1 MDLARF
7 HYAINE
13 IFKDFETI
21 AVDTTFQN
29 LIQQLNNAAG
39 NPGQVSHIDAF
50 RAQLES
56 LRKELERS
64 SLNNPDYETSEA
76 LEMLGLREFVGNELY
91 KSLRKLLDENQ
102 LSPQSASTALSKF
115 HKDMVEKIKRI
126 QAVNDSFAEL
136 KVPYEGTL
144 NGDAEIEL
152 RLPAHQG
159 ANSLDDLGRESR
171 DWHKDIAFISEVFD
185 PDRGNT
191 TVRTLA
197 SGSWVIYLASTPFV
211 LQGVAKCLHEIN
223 KIINEL
229 IVAKKLIQEFRNN
242 GTPEQLVDPIE
253 NHTQQKVKID
263 LERIAD
269 QLVDEFYKSDVAGRR
284 QELKIG
290 LRQTLKRMSK
300 KISEGAKVS
309 LRITPPKK
317 PKLDDDAEPTA
328 EQQAQIDE
336 ADRIQKIADNVR
348 QEMSSIK
355 SIETDASVL
364 QLLPAPDSEEAHA
377 QE

>member
-13 IFKDFETI
+13 ISEDFEKVEVETK
-21 AVDTTFQN
+21 FQN
-29 LIQQLNNAAG
+29 LIQLLNNAAG
-39 NPGQVSHIDAF
+39 NPGQVQHIDAF
-50 RAQLES
+50 RTQLES
-56 LRKELERS
+56 LRKDFEGS
-64 SLNNPDYETSEA
+64 SLNKPDYETSEA
-76 LEMLGLREFVGNELY
+76 LEMLGLREFVGNGLY

-115 HKDMVEKIKRI
+115 HKDIFEKIKWI
-126 QAVNDSFAEL
+126 QAVNDAFAEL
-136 KVPYEGTL
+136 EVPYEGL
-144 NGDAEIEL
+144 RKGDAEIEL

-171 DWHKDIAFISEVFD
+171 DWHKDMAFISEVFD
-185 PDRGNT
+185 PDRGAT

-211 LQGVAKCLHEIN
+211 LHGVAKCLHEIN

-229 IVAKKLIQEFRNN
+229 IVTKKLIQELRKN
-242 GTPEQLVDPIE
+242 GSPEQLVEPLE
-253 NHTQQKVKID
+253 THAQQKVKTD
-263 LERIAD
+263 LEKIAD
-269 QLVDEFYKSDVAGRR
+269 DLVDEFYKSNDTGRR

-317 PKLDDDAEPTA
+317 PKLDDDGEPTV
-328 EQQAQIDE
+328 EQQAQLDE
-336 ADRIQKIADNVR
+336 ADRIQQIADNVQ
-348 QEMSSIK
+348 QEMSFIK
-355 SIETDASVL
+355 SIETDTSVL
-364 QLLPAPDSEEAHA
+364 QLLPAPDPDESDAEE
-377 QE
+377 